1 VTVAADFFE
10 EIGPE
15 NWNFPGGARGNVF
28 AAVKPWGGF
37 RRIVG
42 GALQELPMLRP
53 LALLTLL
60 AATPA
65 AAQPVAFDGV
75 WQNQKFSLFS
85 GNRYGQQGDAL
96 TVRSDGSVSILWRA
110 LPQTHW
116 AARKARWNWQ
126 VDRGVPETDLRLKG
140 GDDRNLALYFVF
152 MPEATAQALGP
163 NPGIRRLLDAPE
175 ARVLVYVWGGAH
187 RRGAVLD
194 SPYLGDRG
202 RTVVL
207 RPSGTGAHAE
217 DIDLG
222 ADFARAFGGPATA
235 LVGLAVSSDSDD
247 TDTEVDGRISGL
259 RLD

>member
-1 VTVAADFFE
+1 
-10 EIGPE
+10 
-15 NWNFPGGARGNVF
+15 
-28 AAVKPWGGF
+28 
-37 RRIVG
+37 
-42 GALQELPMLRP
+42 MLRA
-53 LALLTLL
+53 LALLTIL
-60 AATPA
+60 AAVPA
-65 AAQPVAFDGV
+65 LAQPVPFDGG
-75 WQNQKFSLFS
+75 WKNQKFSLFS

-96 TVRSDGSVSILWRA
+96 TVGSDGSVSILWRA
-110 LPQTHW
+110 LPAAQW
-116 AARKARWNWQ
+116 PARKARWAWA

-163 NPGIRRLLDAPE
+163 NPGIRRLLEAPE

-187 RRGAVLD
+187 RRGEVLD

-217 DIDLG
+217 DIDLA
-222 ADFARAFGGPATA
+222 ADFARAFGGQATA

-247 TDTEVDGRISGL
+247 TGTDVQARISGL
-259 RLD
+259 RLE

>member
-1 VTVAADFFE
+1 
-10 EIGPE
+10 
-15 NWNFPGGARGNVF
+15 
-28 AAVKPWGGF
+28 
-37 RRIVG
+37 
-42 GALQELPMLRP
+42 MLRA
-53 LALLTLL
+53 LALLTVL
-60 AATPA
+60 AAAPA
-65 AAQPVAFDGV
+65 LAQPVPFDGG
-75 WQNQKFSLFS
+75 WKNQKFSLFS

-96 TVRSDGSVSILWRA
+96 TVGSDGSVSILWRA
-110 LPQTHW
+110 LPAAQW
-116 AARKARWNWQ
+116 PARKARWAWA

-152 MPEATAQALGP
+152 MPEETAQALGP

-187 RRGAVLD
+187 RRGEVLD

-217 DIDLG
+217 DIDLA
-222 ADFARAFGGPATA
+222 ADFARAFGGQATA

-247 TDTEVDGRISGL
+247 TDTDVQARISGP
-259 RLD
+259 RLE